1 MSTKLGI
8 KLVRVKVDG
17 TKSKRSG
24 VKVNGLFMETGRS
37 SKDGPK
43 VKCRGSSIFSDQFV
57 LDRIWSMCHQK
68 CYWSNFEKRLHP
80 RYDTLVMK
88 NFGGLH
94 GSLMRCKLGILI
106 LTAKYC
112 SEQNL
117 KQVLKLMTINN
128 IHQGIYNIV
137 SLTATNS
144 EISGILTATIPRV
157 IYSPLTSLGIRLN
170 RADMVG
176 QESGTVQ
183 S

>member
-17 TKSKRSG
+17 TKRERSG
-24 VKVNGLFMETGRS
+24 IWSVQHRRPKVQ
-37 SKDGPK
+37 KVDGPK
-43 VKCRGSSIFSDQFV
+43 VKCRGSSIFSDQFI
-57 LDRIWSMCHQK
+57 LDRVWSMCYQK
-68 CYWSNFEKRLHP
+68 CYRSNSENQLHP
-80 RYDTLVMK
+80 SYDTLVMK

-94 GSLMRCKLGILI
+94 GSLMRFKLGILI